1 MALAGAADTMYICWK
16 GKQPPLE
23 KCWQG
28 LKGSQSITN
37 RLIKDVPV
45 MAPGKLPRVEAATRQ
60 SILVESIV
68 AAPVEA
74 RDSETE
80 GEEEDNKATRKYKK
94 RNRKMRRTA
103 TDTSRVLLF
112 ANVPAPQFIHALV
125 KTLKVAWVF
134 NGTPEAGV
142 GVAAAI
148 EAGVQT
154 LALCKNQAHRETL
167 SVLVREQLQGKL
179 VDGASELCNEGFAA
193 RLAEAESSSS
203 ETSSEEEGESD
214 SDADKTKKKASED
227 EKEKKKKAKKED
239 KKEKEKAPEKAP
251 ELPDKTKKVGGGR
264 RKKKKEEEE
273 EDPPKKKKKVEKAK
287 TSSADVVAMLS
298 PAPKKA
304 KKKDGKEGDGKE
316 GEAAP

>member
-74 RDSETE
+74 RDSESE

-94 RNRKMRRTA
+94 RNRKMRRAA

-125 KTLKVAWVF
+125 NWKKAREGL
-134 NGTPEAGV
+134 NAG
-142 GVAAAI
+142 
-148 EAGVQT
+148 
-154 LALCKNQAHRETL
+154 
-167 SVLVREQLQGKL
+167 
-179 VDGASELCNEGFAA
+179 
-193 RLAEAESSSS
+193 RLARRYPSMTQKADIPKMVSRIRCWNCRDRGHLSR
-203 ETSSEEEGESD
+203 D
-214 SDADKTKKKASED
+214 CPKPRRSDAKGKGKGKGKK
-227 EKEKKKKAKKED
+227 
-239 KKEKEKAPEKAP
+239 
-251 ELPDKTKKVGGGR
+251 
-264 RKKKKEEEE
+264 
-273 EDPPKKKKKVEKAK
+273 
-287 TSSADVVAMLS
+287 
-298 PAPKKA
+298 
-304 KKKDGKEGDGKE
+304 
-316 GEAAP
+316 

>member
-1 MALAGAADTMYICWK
+1 M
-16 GKQPPLE
+16 
-23 KCWQG
+23 
-28 LKGSQSITN
+28 
-37 RLIKDVPV
+37 
-45 MAPGKLPRVEAATRQ
+45 PRVEVVTRQ
-60 SILVESIV
+60 RVLVESIV
-68 AAPVEA
+68 APTAEA
-74 RDSETE
+74 RSSESE
-80 GEEEDNKATRKYKK
+80 SDQEEDRVKRKYTK
-94 RNRKMRRTA
+94 RGRKMRRTA
-103 TDTSRVLLF
+103 PDTAQVLLF
-112 ANVPAPQFIHALV
+112 TNAPAPLFVQALV
-125 KTLKVAWVF
+125 KTLKAGWVF

-142 GVAAAI
+142 AVAAGI
-148 EAGVQT
+148 EVGVQT
-154 LALCKNQAHRETL
+154 LAMCKNPAHRETL

-273 EDPPKKKKKVEKAK
+273 DPPKKKKKVEKAK
-287 TSSADVVAMLS
+287 TSSDVVAMLS

-304 KKKDGKEGDGKE
+304 KKKDGKEGDGTE